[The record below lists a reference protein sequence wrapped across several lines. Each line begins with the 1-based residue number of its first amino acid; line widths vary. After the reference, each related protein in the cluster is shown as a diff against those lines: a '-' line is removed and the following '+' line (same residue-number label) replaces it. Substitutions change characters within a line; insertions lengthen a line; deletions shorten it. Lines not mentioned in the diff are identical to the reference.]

1 MLTFAVKTALHLI
14 DSLPKPNFNFF
25 LPYIVS
31 PILQLVIN
39 YLELLEWRFI
49 VEEEQEMIRLG
60 ISVKNA
66 KLDCILHVLPKQDFI
81 LFFSLFP
88 IPIPEEKRLQISEYI
103 TRANYGLNAGN
114 LELDFKDGEVRYRTY
129 CNTDNNSLNEE
140 IIKHLIHVNIQ
151 TMDRYAA
158 GIMKVLYGNQT
169 PLQAIEEVEEYDD
182 EDDDD
187 DSDED
192 TDRLLKDL
200 LD

>member
-1 MLTFAVKTALHLI
+1 MSAPLELI
-14 DSLPKPNFNFF
+14 TE
-25 LPYIVS
+25 
-31 PILQLVIN
+31 
-39 YLELLEWRFI
+39 YLESLEWRFTIEEDKEI
-49 VEEEQEMIRLG
+49 VRFG
-60 ISVKNA
+60 IAAQNT
-66 KLDCILHVLPKQDFI
+66 KLDCIVHILTDQDFI

-88 IPIPEEKRLQISEYI
+88 IPIPEEKRLAIAEYI

-129 CNTDNNSLNEE
+129 CNTDADGLNEE

-158 GIMKVLYGNQT
+158 GIMKVLYGNYS
-169 PLQAIEEVEEYDD
+169 PLQAVEEVEAND
-182 EDDDD
+182 EDDEEE
-187 DSDED
+187 DED